1 MAKIIGIDLGTGFSA
16 VSYWD
21 GSKFNIIPNAEGDRT
36 TPSIVAFTDAGEL
49 VGKSAKNQAITN
61 AENTV
66 YEVKRF
72 MGVEWSD
79 AKTQADV
86 KRVPYKCVQ
95 GPNNTVR
102 IEIKGK
108 QYSPEEI
115 SAKILGKLKKDAEA
129 YLGEEVKEAVITVPA
144 YFNDSQRQATK
155 DAGKIAG
162 LEVKRLINEPTAAS
176 FCYGVDKE
184 NAGKIAVYDNGS
196 GTLDVTILD
205 VADGVFEVKATN
217 GDTHC
222 GGSDVDNILIKYIN
236 EEFMKSNPGIDLTKD
251 KMALQR
257 VKEAAEKAKI
267 ELSSAM
273 EASVN
278 LPFITADSTGPK
290 HLNMNITRA
299 KFESLIDDW
308 ATKTLRCIDAALKD
322 AGFSK
327 SDINHIVMVGGT
339 TRIPLIQK
347 KVQEYFDKELDK
359 SVNPDE
365 VVAAGAGIQGG
376 ILQGNGKSDILLL
389 DVTPLSLGIETMGG
403 VFTKMIDRNT
413 TIPTKKSNVFSTAED
428 GQPAVTI
435 RIAQGEREF
444 FKDNKL
450 LGEFTLDGIAP
461 APRGVPQIEITYDI
475 DSNGILTVTA
485 KDKGTGKEMNIKITD
500 SGKMSDADIDK
511 AIKEAEANAEAD
523 KKRKEIVDAK
533 NQLEQ
538 TCYSAEKQL
547 KDNSDKISESTKK
560 EVEEVIKEAKEKL
573 TSEDASELKG
583 EIEKLQQTLMKVG
596 QEIYSKQQSSQ
607 AQPQQEA
614 TTEKQAE
621 AVDAEFTEK

>member
-1 MAKIIGIDLGTGFSA
+1 MSKIIGIDLGTTTSC

-36 TPSIVAFTDAGEL
+36 TPSVVAFTDAGEL
-49 VGKSAKNQAITN
+49 VGKSAKNQSITN
-61 AENTV
+61 VENTV

-79 AKTQADV
+79 PKTQADV

-95 GPNNTVR
+95 GPNNSVR

-115 SAKILGKLKKDAEA
+115 SAKILTKLKKDAEA
-129 YLGEEVKEAVITVPA
+129 YLGEPVNEAVVTVPA
-144 YFNDSQRQATK
+144 YFNASQRQATK

-184 NAGKIAVYDNGS
+184 NAGKITVWDFGG

-205 VADGVFEVKATN
+205 VVDGVFEVKSTN

-222 GGSDVDNILIKYIN
+222 GGSDVDNILIDYVNN
-236 EEFMKSNPGIDLTKD
+236 EFKKENNGIDLKAD
-251 KMALQR
+251 KLALQR
-257 VKEAAEKAKI
+257 LKDAAEKAKI
-267 ELSSAM
+267 ELSNAM
-273 EASVN
+273 QTDIN
-278 LPFITADSTGPK
+278 LPFITADATGPK
-290 HLNMNITRA
+290 HLNVNITRA

-308 ATKTLRCIDAALKD
+308 ATKTLKCIDVALKD
-322 AGFSK
+322 AGLKK
-327 SDINHIVMVGGT
+327 SDIDHIVMVGGT

-347 KVQEYFDKELDK
+347 KVQEYFGKDLDK

-365 VVAAGAGIQGG
+365 VVAAGASIQAG

-389 DVTPLSLGIETMGG
+389 DVTPLSLGIETAGG
-403 VFTKMIDRNT
+403 VFTKIIDRNT
-413 TIPTKKSNVFSTAED
+413 TIPTKKSQIFSNYED
-428 GQPAVTI
+428 GQPKASI
-435 RIAQGEREF
+435 RVFQGERSMAA
-444 FKDNKL
+444 DNKL
-450 LGEFTLDGIAP
+450 LGQFDIDITP
-461 APRGVPQIEITYDI
+461 APRGMAQIEVIFDLDASGIMTISAIDKATNKESHITI
-475 DSNGILTVTA
+475 SN
-485 KDKGTGKEMNIKITD
+485 
-500 SGKMSDADIDK
+500 SGKMSDIDIDK

-523 KKRKEIVDAK
+523 KKRKEVVDAK

-538 TCYSAEKQL
+538 MCYAAEKQL

-573 TSEDASELKG
+573 TSEDASELKS
-583 EIEKLQQTLMKVG
+583 EAEKLQQSLMKIG

-607 AQPQQEA
+607 TQPQQEA
-614 TTEKQAE
+614 ATEKQAE
-621 AVDAEFTEK
+621 AVDAEFAEK

>member
-1 MAKIIGIDLGTGFSA
+1 LSKIIGIDLGTSNSCF
-16 VSYWD
+16 SYWD
-21 GSKFNIIPNAEGDRT
+21 GSKYNIIPNAEGDRT
-36 TPSIVAFTDAGEL
+36 TPSIVAFTDSGEL
-49 VGKSAKNQAITN
+49 VGKSAKNQAVTN
-61 AENTV
+61 PENTI
-66 YEVKRF
+66 YEIKRF
-72 MGVEWSD
+72 MGVDWND
-79 AKTQADV
+79 PKTQADV

-102 IEIKGK
+102 IDIKGK
-108 QYSPEEI
+108 LYSPEEI
-115 SAKILGKLKKDAEA
+115 SAKILSKIKKDAEA
-129 YLGEEVKEAVITVPA
+129 YLGETITEAIITVPA
-144 YFNDSQRQATK
+144 WFNNAQREATK

-162 LEVKRLINEPTAAS
+162 LEVKRIINEPTAS
-176 FCYGVDKE
+176 SLCYGIDKE
-184 NAGKIAVYDNGS
+184 NTGKVAVYDNGG
-196 GTLDVTILD
+196 GTVDVTILD
-205 VADGVFEVKATN
+205 VAEGVFEVKSTN

-236 EEFMKSNPGIDLTKD
+236 EEFMKTNPGIDLTKD
-251 KMALQR
+251 KMSLQR

-267 ELSSAM
+267 ELSSTM
-273 EASVN
+273 EASIN
-278 LPFITADSTGPK
+278 LPFITADATGPK
-290 HLNMNITRA
+290 HLDVKLSRA

-308 ATKTLRCIDAALKD
+308 ATKTLDCITAALKD
-322 AGFSK
+322 AGFNK

-347 KVQEYFDKELDK
+347 KVQEYFSKELDK

-365 VVAAGAGIQGG
+365 VVGAGASIQAG

-403 VFTKMIDRNT
+403 IFTKMIDRNT

-461 APRGVPQIEITYDI
+461 APRGVPQIEISYDI
-475 DSNGILTVTA
+475 DASGILTVTA
-485 KDKGTGKEMNIKITD
+485 KDKATGKEMNIKISD
-500 SGKMSDADIDK
+500 SGKMSDADIDR

-523 KKRKEIVDAK
+523 KKRKEIIDAK

-538 TCYSAEKQL
+538 MCYGAEKQL
-547 KDNSDKISESTKK
+547 KDNSEHISEGTKSK
-560 EVEEVIKEAKEKL
+560 IEEAVKSAKEKL
-573 TSEDASELKG
+573 ISEDSSELKN
-583 EIEKLQQTLMKVG
+583 EIEKLQQSLMEIG
-596 QEIYSKQQSSQ
+596 QEIYSKQQT

-614 TTEKQAE
+614 PSEKQDE
-621 AVDAEFTEK
+621 SVDVEFTEK

>member
-1 MAKIIGIDLGTGFSA
+1 MSHIIAIDLGTGNSA

-21 GSKFNIIPNAEGDRT
+21 GSKFNIIPNTEGDRT
-36 TPSIVAFTDAGEL
+36 TPSIVAFTDAGEI

-72 MGVEWSD
+72 MGAEWSD
-79 AKTQADV
+79 SKTQADV

-95 GPNNTVR
+95 GPNDTVR

-115 SAKILGKLKKDAEA
+115 SAKILGKLKKDAES
-129 YLGEEVKEAVITVPA
+129 YLGETVTKAIITCPA
-144 YFNDSQRQATK
+144 WFNDSQRQATK
-155 DAGKIAG
+155 NAGKIAG
-162 LEVKRLINEPTAAS
+162 LEVERIINEPTAAAL
-176 FCYGVDKE
+176 CYGIDKE

-196 GTLDVTILD
+196 GTLDVTIMSIE
-205 VADGVFEVKATN
+205 DGVFEVLSTN

-236 EEFMKSNPGIDLTKD
+236 DEFMKNNPGIDLTKD
-251 KMALQR
+251 KMSLQR

-273 EASVN
+273 EANIN
-278 LPFITADSTGPK
+278 LPFITADATGPK

-308 ATKTLRCIDAALKD
+308 ATKTLKCIDAALKD
-322 AGFSK
+322 AGLKK
-327 SDINHIVMVGGT
+327 SEINHIVMVGGT

-347 KVQEYFDKELDK
+347 KVQEYFGKELDK

-365 VVAAGAGIQGG
+365 VVAAGASVQAGV
-376 ILQGNGKSDILLL
+376 LQGDGKSDILLL
-389 DVTPLSLGIETMGG
+389 DVTPLSLGIETVGG
-403 VFTKMIDRNT
+403 VFTRMIDRNT
-413 TIPTKKSNVFSTAED
+413 TIPTKKSNTFSTAED

-475 DSNGILTVTA
+475 DASGILKVSA
-485 KDKGTGKEMNIKITD
+485 KDKGTGKEMNITISN
-500 SGKMSDADIDK
+500 SGKMSDADIDR

-573 TSEDASELKG
+573 TSEDASELKS
-583 EIEKLQQTLMKVG
+583 ETEKLQQTLMKVG